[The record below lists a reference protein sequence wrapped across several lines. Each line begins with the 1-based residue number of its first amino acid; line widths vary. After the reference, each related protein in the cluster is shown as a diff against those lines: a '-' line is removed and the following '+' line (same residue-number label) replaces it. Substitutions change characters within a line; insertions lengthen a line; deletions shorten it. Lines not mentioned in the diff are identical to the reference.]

1 MKSLIKNILK
11 VYSKIKLLKSKLV
24 TVSIFSIA
32 SIFLELLGLG
42 VFIPVIDFLTN
53 DNLNK
58 SYSIFKYKIE
68 FISKTEIL
76 LIFLSLIFII
86 FSIKAIVNVYLSYLQ
101 SKLSSE
107 IDEIISL
114 KVYSMILS
122 KSYED
127 YTKQTNASY
136 TSIIINE
143 VEQFSELVKHIIT
156 IVVEVFILLGIFSF
170 LIIAQPFST
179 ALIIICTSVY
189 FILIKFFFKKR
200 LIKWG
205 ENRQIYQDLIYRD
218 IKNGLSSIVFIKI
231 KKLKIIFLIH
241 LIKIL
246 TIETFLQNDNMHLV
260 SSPE

>member
-107 IDEIISL
+107 IDEIISS

-156 IVVEVFILLGIFSF
+156 IVVNIYSFRDFFFPDNCTTIFNSF
-170 LIIAQPFST
+170 NYYLHISLFYIDK
-179 ALIIICTSVY
+179 I
-189 FILIKFFFKKR
+189 FFKKR
-200 LIKWG
+200 LING
-205 ENRQIYQDLIYRD
+205 EKTD
-218 IKNGLSSIVFIKI
+218 KFIKI
-231 KKLKIIFLIH
+231 
-241 LIKIL
+241 
-246 TIETFLQNDNMHLV
+246 
-260 SSPE
+260 